1 MVCSLLSLCFCLCF
15 VFLPFIGSCLSFL
28 LKSYFL
34 SFMSFVLF
42 YFVLSSA
49 IFISASTLCLE
60 VRLCGLLSVV
70 LLLMLML
77 LSFSLLFWSLNSIF
91 GSSLFCLE
99 FWSFM
104 SVLFQVGL

>member
-1 MVCSLLSLCFCLCF
+1 MFLFLL
-15 VFLPFIGSCLSFL
+15 FLPFIGSCLSFV

-60 VRLCGLLSVV
+60 VRLCGLMSVV
-70 LLLMLML
+70 LLLMLVL

-91 GSSLFCLE
+91 RSSLFCFE
-99 FWSFM
+99 FWSFTF
-104 SVLFQVGL
+104 VLFQVGL